1 MVKIHTLSRNFLK
14 NQQKSQLNGVLTK
27 KNARTDMPGV
37 I

>member
-14 NQQKSQLNGVLTK
+14 NQQKSQLNGILT